1 MATGKRDRFAAVAKL
16 VEAVPRCV
24 PGHTV
29 GFPASATIK
38 TIVIPAV
45 GEAFLLTLVGFE
57 RYGGWDT

>member
-1 MATGKRDRFAAVAKL
+1 